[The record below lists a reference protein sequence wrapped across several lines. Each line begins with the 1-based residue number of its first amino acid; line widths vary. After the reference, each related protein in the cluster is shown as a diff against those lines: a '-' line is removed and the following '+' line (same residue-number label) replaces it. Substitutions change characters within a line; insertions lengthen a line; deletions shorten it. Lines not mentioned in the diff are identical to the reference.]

1 VTKNGKVL
9 VCDID
14 GTIVELKKNDNQ
26 DYIEL
31 NPIQSVVDKLIKLK
45 NDGWTIIFNTSRNMR
60 TYDENI
66 ELIKENMLPVLIE
79 WLDKHKVPYDEI
91 HIGKPWCGKNG
102 FYVDDKTIR
111 PKEFI
116 ELSNEEIF
124 QLLENDRLG

>member
-14 GTIVELKKNDNQ
+14 GTIVEIKKNDDQ
-26 DYIEL
+26 DYSEL
-31 NPIQSVVDKLIKLK
+31 KPIQSVVDKLIKLK
-45 NDGWTIIFNTSRNMR
+45 NDGWTIVFNTSRNMR

-79 WLDKHKVPYDEI
+79 WLEKHKVPYDEI

-124 QLLENDRLG
+124 QLLENDRLD

>member
-1 VTKNGKVL
+1 MTKNGKVL

-60 TYDENI
+60 TYDGNI

>member
-1 VTKNGKVL
+1 MTKNGKVL